1 MFCPNCGKEIPDDS
15 SFCEFCGSRIE
26 DDDHNGEQT
35 GSDAKSSFKNPAL
48 IGIAVFLVML
58 LIGGIYFVRAGK
70 ESADRS
76 EEAYDVAGS
85 GMGGEA
91 GEAAV
96 DSGMGEEGNK
106 EETAAADSPA
116 GAVENPED
124 AQKSASDE
132 KSADATGLKEGDSTG
147 TQDSTGNV
155 SSDAGQDDVRAP
167 EAPASLESFDW
178 YFDEG
183 VPTGGEK
190 LTTLKEVCGEWNC
203 MVKATMDVDEG
214 KRTRLLI
221 TDARI
226 VGSESELRIEMN
238 LKEQVEYM
246 ESTPNTKTITK
257 PENETLLI
265 YDGSW
270 MEPMGYISVKSRGT
284 ELNFQLKEFF
294 EADGKQYAI
303 GSSYNGDVE
312 FGEIVMVR

>member
-35 GSDAKSSFKNPAL
+35 ESDAKSSFKNPAL

-70 ESADRS
+70 ENADRS

-91 GEAAV
+91 
-96 DSGMGEEGNK
+96 
-106 EETAAADSPA
+106 ADSLA
-116 GAVENPED
+116 SAAENPED

-132 KSADATGLKEGDSTG
+132 KSADATGLTEGDSTG

-155 SSDAGQDDVRAP
+155 LSDGGQEPIMAP

-221 TDARI
+221 TDARV

-265 YDGSW
+265 YDGAW

-303 GSSYNGDVE
+303 GTAYNGDVE

>member
-70 ESADRS
+70 DKADS
-76 EEAYDVAGS
+76 TETEATYDVAES
-85 GMGGEA
+85 GMGSELN
-91 GEAAV
+91 E
-96 DSGMGEEGNK
+96 DE
-106 EETAAADSPA
+106 ADSLA
-116 GAVENPED
+116 DAAENPED

-132 KSADATGLKEGDSTG
+132 KSADATGLIEGDSTG

-155 SSDAGQDDVRAP
+155 SSDGGQEPIMAP